1 MPYSRH
7 LPRPRVRQLLNRE
20 ALNIETHRLIRR
32 LGRSA
37 GLDVVR
43 ADFNS
48 PIVAPGELAPEEWD
62 RPLRLHG
69 LDLDLDRQV
78 GMLGRRLRPFIDELM
93 VPITAPAD
101 RLAIHLDN
109 PWYGPMDAH
118 TLYAMLR
125 SINPRRVLELG
136 SGFSSLFI
144 DLALDANL
152 GHGATERASHEI
164 VDPFPS
170 PVLSRLGSRVSVSV
184 QSAASVAIERFAS
197 LKSGDVLVV
206 DTSHVVRP
214 GGEVVRIVLEILP
227 ELASGVVVHFHDI
240 FLPYA
245 YPRIFYDRYNVHWQ
259 EQYLVAAFLAFNPHF
274 IVELSNHALWRL
286 RRDAVA
292 ALFPGLREGMQ
303 PGAFWIVRT

>member
-20 ALNIETHRLIRR
+20 ALNIETHRLVRR

-48 PIVAPGELAPEEWD
+48 PIVDPDELAPEEWD
-62 RPLRLHG
+62 RPLPLDG
-69 LDLDLDRQV
+69 LDLDLDRQLEMV
-78 GMLGRRLRPFIDELM
+78 GDHLRPFIEELV
-93 VPITAPAD
+93 VPVAPPPD

-125 SINPRRVLELG
+125 RIKPRRVIELG

-144 DLALDANL
+144 DLALETNL
-152 GHGATERASHEI
+152 IQDTKERASHEI

-170 PVLSRLGSRVSVSV
+170 PVISRLGSRVSLSV
-184 QSAASVAIERFAS
+184 QSAASVGLERFTS
-197 LKSGDVLVV
+197 LESGDVLVV

-227 ELASGVVVHFHDI
+227 ALASGVVVHFHDI

-245 YPRIFYDRYNVHWQ
+245 YPRVFYERYNVHWQ
-259 EQYLVAAFLAFNPHF
+259 EQYLLAAFLAFNPHF
-274 IVELSNHALWRL
+274 RVELSNHALWRL
-286 RRDAVA
+286 RRDAVG
-292 ALFPGLREGMQ
+292 ALFGGLRVGMQ

>member
-1 MPYSRH
+1 M
-7 LPRPRVRQLLNRE
+7 
-20 ALNIETHRLIRR
+20 
-32 LGRSA
+32 
-37 GLDVVR
+37 
-43 ADFNS
+43 
-48 PIVAPGELAPEEWD
+48 WD
-62 RPLRLHG
+62 RPLPLHG

-78 GMLGRRLRPFIDELM
+78 GMLDQHLRLFIDELV
-93 VPITAPAD
+93 VPIAPPAD
-101 RLAIHLDN
+101 RLAVHLDN

-125 SINPRRVLELG
+125 RINPGRVLELG

-144 DLALDANL
+144 DLALEANVARA
-152 GHGATERASHEI
+152 ATERASHEI

-170 PVLSRLGSRVSVSV
+170 PVLSRLGSRVSVTA
-184 QSAASVAIERFAS
+184 QSATSVDIERFTS
-197 LKSGDVLVV
+197 LRSGDALVV

-240 FLPYA
+240 FLPYP

-259 EQYLVAAFLAFNPHF
+259 EQYLLGAFLAFNPRF
-274 IVELSNHALWRL
+274 TVELSNHALWRL

-292 ALFPGLREGMQ
+292 TLFPGLREGMQ